1 MDSILLQ
8 SFLKL
13 MDFFP
18 KMTLTQFPKFF
29 LAKKSWPSTYEKSKD
44 PRTAESV
51 YFKRG
56 MHGSIKFPIQ
66 WNQNFKVTPTQNFDE
81 IWFWITDFTASVL
94 WVKAITHMHNIIY
107 DSYIMNSRFSDEV
120 CYNYDLE
127 KNSTLITLIYES
139 LYMKKDDLI

>member
-1 MDSILLQ
+1 
-8 SFLKL
+8 
-13 MDFFP
+13 
-18 KMTLTQFPKFF
+18 
-29 LAKKSWPSTYEKSKD
+29 
-44 PRTAESV
+44 
-51 YFKRG
+51 

-66 WNQNFKVTPTQNFDE
+66 WNQNVKVTPTQNFDE

-127 KNSTLITLIYES
+127 KIQLWLLSSMSHYIWRKMTLFKFDLSQMVWVTKYGSTMMFFLNRNYDIFNHKILNSKSMIHVS
-139 LYMKKDDLI
+139 HCFDS